1 VNTLTS
7 PTDNGRVADR
17 YMNDALVEGDIEA
30 VHQLIARVLCRAHR
44 RMEAVNAPNEARAVL
59 HVAHSFADELATV
72 DHRFDRVQFM
82 KDAMEDPS

>member
-1 VNTLTS
+1 MNTLTS

-30 VHQLIARVLCRAHR
+30 VELIARVLCRAHR

-72 DHRFDRVQFM
+72 DPRFDRVQFM
-82 KDAMEDPS
+82 KEAIEDPS